1 MKTQMNK
8 DNPEAREKYLRNTHD
23 AYRLFYT
30 VLLTIGLSLGF
41 DSVLAEFRRLSIPN
55 FGGEL
60 PTLLTFSVFLL
71 IVLRFFLGGVRHL
84 DMTYLETDFTKITE
98 SKVSSQRF
106 RAVDISMLLFDAGI
120 IIILGGLVTTPQ
132 RFFTVFA
139 VLLLIDGLWGIL
151 ISYQMGAL
159 ELRNEMV
166 PQMKWGINN
175 CIHFGVIVFI
185 LAFCQWPLLVVF
197 GFTNSL
203 IDLSWSFDTY
213 FPPLVGNQ

>member
-1 MKTQMNK
+1 MSK
-8 DNPEAREKYLRNTHD
+8 DDPEARKQYLTNTHD

-41 DSVLAEFRRLSIPN
+41 NSVLAEFRGLSVSN
-55 FGGEL
+55 FGREL

-98 SKVSSQRF
+98 SQVSSQRF
-106 RAVDISMLLFDAGI
+106 RAVDIGMLLFDAGL
-120 IIILGGLVTTPQ
+120 IIILGGLVTTTQ
-132 RFFTVFA
+132 RFFTAFA

-151 ISYQMGAL
+151 ISHQMGVL
-159 ELRNEMV
+159 ELRNDLV
-166 PQMKWGINN
+166 PQTKWGINN
-175 CIHFGVIVFI
+175 CTHFGLIVLS
-185 LAFCQWPLLVVF
+185 LAFAQWPLLVIF

-203 IDLSWSFDTY
+203 IDLYWTFDSY
-213 FPPLVGNQ
+213 FPPLVDD